1 MFGRKKTHP
10 VVSGDEVYYTPKL
23 TNRDA
28 RKLARKIMHSPDVK
42 HAMEELKTLRK
53 FRDMSLST
61 ASNPNNPM
69 ENKYAR
75 KGRKQDF
82 VSIQRREKELI
93 RLLNGYGIQVSN
105 GVGDLKFMTN
115 QAINNATQKRH
126 FEGCDIMDG
135 NFDNRKLMVYE
146 SVSEGRISG
155 EMGSYLL
162 STIAL
167 EEASSIME
175 ENKELVKT
183 YLTAIRENDLSMMA
197 ACRDEICA
205 RKDNV
210 PNITDIKSDVNTA
223 FTNLSD
229 REKLEVVPSHLD
241 MVDEPPEE
249 IIDDNNIYDIDC
261 DDKLTVPPK
270 PEFMT
275 TNSEDDKARLL
286 DAVKESVNNGDI
298 PYSNGVSLI
307 SLINNHFLV

>member
-28 RKLARKIMHSPDVK
+28 RKLARKMMHSPDVK
-42 HAMEELKTLRK
+42 HAMAELKELRK
-53 FRDMSLST
+53 FRDMSLAT

-75 KGRKQDF
+75 KGRKKDF

-146 SVSEGRISG
+146 SVSEGRISE

-183 YLTAIRENDLSMMA
+183 YLTAIRENDLSMMT

-229 REKLEVVPSHLD
+229 REKLEVIPSHLD
-241 MVDEPPEE
+241 MSDDIPEE
-249 IIDDNNIYDIDC
+249 ITDDNEYDIEYDE
-261 DDKLTVPPK
+261 KLIVPPK
-270 PEFMT
+270 PEFIT
-275 TNSEDDKARLL
+275 TNSEEDKERLL
-286 DAVKESVNNGDI
+286 NTVKESVNNGDI
-298 PYSNGVSLI
+298 PYSNGVSLV